1 MEKNYWQINDNL
13 YKVYMSADVFT
24 ELEKELEIQDVA
36 KYIKDGNVYAYDI
49 IVKKNRLQEVL
60 KRLEEFDC

>member
-1 MEKNYWQINDNL
+1 MEKNYWQINDDL

-24 ELEKELEIQDVA
+24 ELKKELEIQDVA
-36 KYIKDGNVYAYDI
+36 KYIKDGDVYAYDI

>member
-1 MEKNYWQINDNL
+1 
-13 YKVYMSADVFT
+13 MSADVFT

-36 KYIKDGNVYAYDI
+36 KYMKDGDVYAYDI
-49 IVKKNRLQEVL
+49 IVEKNRLQEVL

>member
-1 MEKNYWQINDNL
+1 MEKNYWQIDEDL

-36 KYIKDGNVYAYDI
+36 KYIKDGDVYAYDI

>member
-24 ELEKELEIQDVA
+24 ELEKELEIQDVT
-36 KYIKDGNVYAYDI
+36 KYIKDGDVYAYDI

>member
-1 MEKNYWQINDNL
+1 MEKNYWQINDDL

-24 ELEKELEIQDVA
+24 ELEKELEIQDTA
-36 KYIKDGNVYAYDI
+36 KYIKDGNIYAYDI

>member
-1 MEKNYWQINDNL
+1 MEKNYWQIDDNL

-24 ELEKELEIQDVA
+24 ELQKELEIQDVA
-36 KYIKDGNVYAYDI
+36 KYIKDGDVYAYDI

>member
-1 MEKNYWQINDNL
+1 MEKNYWQINDDL

-36 KYIKDGNVYAYDI
+36 KYMKDGDVYAYDI

>member
-1 MEKNYWQINDNL
+1 MEKNYWQIDDDL

-36 KYIKDGNVYAYDI
+36 KYIKDGDVYAYDI

>member
-1 MEKNYWQINDNL
+1 MEKNYWQINDDL

-24 ELEKELEIQDVA
+24 ELEKELEIQDTA
-36 KYIKDGNVYAYDI
+36 KYMKDGEIYAYDI
-49 IVKKNRLQEVL
+49 IVEKNRLQEVL

>member
-1 MEKNYWQINDNL
+1 MEKNYWQINDDL

-24 ELEKELEIQDVA
+24 ELEKELKIQDVA
-36 KYIKDGNVYAYDI
+36 KYMKDGDIYAYDI

>member
-1 MEKNYWQINDNL
+1 MEKNYWQINDDL
-13 YKVYMSADVFT
+13 YKVYMSADVFI
-24 ELEKELEIQDVA
+24 ELEKELEIQDTA

-49 IVKKNRLQEVL
+49 VVKKNRLQEVL

>member
-1 MEKNYWQINDNL
+1 MEKNYWQINDDL

-24 ELEKELEIQDVA
+24 ELEKELEIQDTA

>member
-1 MEKNYWQINDNL
+1 MEKNYWQINDDL

-24 ELEKELEIQDVA
+24 ELEKELKIQDVA
-36 KYIKDGNVYAYDI
+36 KYIKDGDVYAYDI

>member
-1 MEKNYWQINDNL
+1 MEKNYWQINDDL

-36 KYIKDGNVYAYDI
+36 KYIRDGDVYAYDI

>member
-1 MEKNYWQINDNL
+1 MEKNYWQINDDL

-24 ELEKELEIQDVA
+24 ELEKELKIQDVA
-36 KYIKDGNVYAYDI
+36 KYIKDGDVYAYDI
-49 IVKKNRLQEVL
+49 IVEKNRLQEVL

>member
-1 MEKNYWQINDNL
+1 MEKNYWQINDDL

-24 ELEKELEIQDVA
+24 ELEKELEIQDTA
-36 KYIKDGNVYAYDI
+36 KYMKDGEIYAYDI
-49 IVKKNRLQEVL
+49 IVNKNRLQEVL

>member
-1 MEKNYWQINDNL
+1 MEKNYWQIDDDL

-24 ELEKELEIQDVA
+24 ELEKELKIQDVA
-36 KYIKDGNVYAYDI
+36 KYMKDGDIYAYDI

>member
-1 MEKNYWQINDNL
+1 MEKNYWQINDDL
-13 YKVYMSADVFT
+13 YKVYMSADVFI
-24 ELEKELEIQDVA
+24 ELEKELEIQDTA
-36 KYIKDGNVYAYDI
+36 KYIKDGDVYAYDI

>member
-24 ELEKELEIQDVA
+24 ELKKELEIQDVA
-36 KYIKDGNVYAYDI
+36 KYIKDGDVYAYDI

>member
-1 MEKNYWQINDNL
+1 MEKNYWQINENL

-36 KYIKDGNVYAYDI
+36 KYIKDGDVYAYDI

>member
-13 YKVYMSADVFT
+13 YKVYMSADVFI
-24 ELEKELEIQDVA
+24 ELEKELEVQDVS
-36 KYIKDGNVYAYDI
+36 KYIKDGDVYAYDI
-49 IVKKNRLQEVL
+49 IVEKNRLQEVL

>member
-1 MEKNYWQINDNL
+1 MEKNYWQINDDL

-24 ELEKELEIQDVA
+24 ELEKELEVQDIA
-36 KYIKDGNVYAYDI
+36 KYMKNGEVYAYDI

>member
-1 MEKNYWQINDNL
+1 MEKNYWQINDDL
-13 YKVYMSADVFT
+13 YKVYMSADVFN

-36 KYIKDGNVYAYDI
+36 KYIKDGDVYAYDI

>member
-1 MEKNYWQINDNL
+1 MEKNYWQINDDL

-36 KYIKDGNVYAYDI
+36 KYIKDGDVYAYDI

>member
-1 MEKNYWQINDNL
+1 MEKNYWQINDDL
-13 YKVYMSADVFT
+13 YKVYMSADVFI
-24 ELEKELEIQDVA
+24 ELEKELEVQDIA
-36 KYIKDGNVYAYDI
+36 KYMKNGEVYAYDI

>member
-36 KYIKDGNVYAYDI
+36 KYIKDGNVYEYDI

>member
-1 MEKNYWQINDNL
+1 MEKNYWQIDDDL

-36 KYIKDGNVYAYDI
+36 KYMKDGDVYAYDI

>member
-1 MEKNYWQINDNL
+1 MEKNYWQINDDL

-36 KYIKDGNVYAYDI
+36 KYIKDGDVSAYDI